1 MTIDDPGISNT
12 TLGSRYRLDR
22 RIGSGGMA
30 DVYAGTDLVLERRVA
45 VKRLSPALVGDA
57 VALRRFQR
65 EARAL
70 ASTHDPNVVAVF
82 DVGED
87 HDGPYLVM
95 ELVEGRTLRAVLDRE
110 GRLEPDRAL
119 RIAAAVAQGLAA
131 VHRHGVIHRD
141 VKPSNVFVTD
151 DEQVKIGD
159 FGIARIAEGSA
170 VTRTGEVLGSAAYI
184 APEQL
189 TGGKVG
195 PAADLYGLGCILFEM
210 LAGRPPFEGED
221 PVSLTYKHVHENA
234 PRVDAIRADVPLLV
248 ARLVERLLEKDPDD
262 RPKSADD
269 ARRLLVEAA
278 DGLAEH
284 GPGGSRTEPLDPS
297 TYVTVANTERLEP
310 RLTAPLPPPI
320 PGPTVPL
327 PPPVLD
333 PTVPLTS
340 TAPGPSAPPP
350 EPGSGDAKPRG
361 ALPWL
366 PWALGGAAVLLVIV
380 LLAAF
385 LIGGHRG
392 AAPHQTSAGQR
403 SPSISDSA
411 SASAS
416 VALTP
421 ESAGAALVDLSNRL
435 VAAGE
440 IGQDIASSVQDT
452 VDQVLRGAGGGGGH
466 QQQMLDRLSEK
477 IDKGLE
483 KGHVASADAARSL
496 HQALD
501 DFANAVATAQG

>member
-1 MTIDDPGISNT
+1 MTIDGSGTPNAP
-12 TLGSRYRLDR
+12 LGSRYRLDR

-57 VALRRFQR
+57 IAVRRFQR

-87 HDGPYLVM
+87 QDGPYLVM

-119 RIAAAVAQGLAA
+119 GIAAAVAQGLAA

-141 VKPSNVFVTD
+141 VKPSNVFVTED
-151 DEQVKIGD
+151 GQVKIGD

-189 TGGKVG
+189 TGGKVS

-221 PVSLTYKHVHENA
+221 PVALSYRHVHETA
-234 PRVDAIRADVPLLV
+234 PRVDAIRTDVPLPIV
-248 ARLVERLLEKDPDD
+248 GLVERLLAKEPKE
-262 RPKSADD
+262 RPRSADD

-278 DGLAEH
+278 NGLADR
-284 GPGGSRTEPLDPS
+284 GPSRSSTQRLD
-297 TYVTVANTERLEP
+297 
-310 RLTAPLPPPI
+310 
-320 PGPTVPL
+320 PTVPL
-327 PPPVLD
+327 PPPMPG
-333 PTVPLTS
+333 PTVPLLAPTQGPTVPLIS
-340 TAPGPSAPPP
+340 TGPDPPVPPP
-350 EPGSGDAKPRG
+350 EPGSSVAKPGG
-361 ALPWL
+361 APRWL
-366 PWALGGAAVLLVIV
+366 PWALVGAAALLVAV

-385 LIGGHRG
+385 LIGGHQG
-392 AAPHQTSAGQR
+392 AAPQTSAGQR
-403 SPSISDSA
+403 SPSIS
-411 SASAS
+411 ASAS
-416 VALTP
+416 VTITP
-421 ESAGAALVDLSNRL
+421 ESAGAALVDLSNHL
-435 VAAGE
+435 AAAGE
-440 IGQDIASSVQDT
+440 IDQDIASNVKDT

-466 QQQMLDRLSEK
+466 LQQMLDKLSEK

-483 KGHVASADAARSL
+483 KGHVTSADAARSL

-501 DFANAVATAQG
+501 DFANAVAAPQG

>member
-1 MTIDDPGISNT
+1 MTIHDQGIPNAP
-12 TLGSRYRLDR
+12 LGSRYRLDR

-30 DVYAGTDLVLERRVA
+30 EVFAGTDLVLERRVA

-57 VALRRFQR
+57 VALQRFQR

-82 DVGED
+82 DVGQD
-87 HDGPYLVM
+87 QDGPYLVM
-95 ELVEGRTLRAVLDRE
+95 ELVEGITLRTVLDRE
-110 GRLEPDRAL
+110 GPLEPARAL

-131 VHRHGVIHRD
+131 VHGRGVVHRD
-141 VKPSNVFVTD
+141 VKPSNVFVTND
-151 DEQVKIGD
+151 GQVKIGD

-170 VTRTGEVLGSAAYI
+170 VTRSGEVLGSAPYI

-195 PAADLYGLGCILFEM
+195 PPADLYGLGCILFEM
-210 LAGRPPFEGED
+210 LTGRPPFEGED
-221 PVSLTYKHVHENA
+221 PVALTYRHVHEKP
-234 PRVDAIRADVPLLV
+234 PRLDAIRQGIPLPV
-248 ARLVERLLEKDPDD
+248 AGLVEGLLAKDPDD

-278 DGLAEH
+278 SSLPDH
-284 GPGGSRTEPLDPS
+284 TPGEATTEPLDAS
-297 TYVTVANTERLEP
+297 NYEGGANTERLEP
-310 RLTAPLPPPI
+310 RPTAPLPPPI
-320 PGPTVPL
+320 PA
-327 PPPVLD
+327 
-333 PTVPLTS
+333 TVPLTS
-340 TAPGPSAPPP
+340 LAPGPSAPPP
-350 EPGSGDAKPRG
+350 RPGPGGAEPGAAP
-361 ALPWL
+361 PWL
-366 PWALGGAAVLLVIV
+366 PWALGGAAVFLVLV

-385 LIGGHRG
+385 LIGGHQG

-403 SPSISDSA
+403 SQSTSASA

-416 VALTP
+416 VTVTP

-435 VAAGE
+435 AAAGE
-440 IGQDIASSVQDT
+440 IGQDIASNVQHT
-452 VDQVLRGAGGGGGH
+452 VDEVLRRAGGGGGD
-466 QQQMLDRLSEK
+466 QQHMLDQLSEK
-477 IDKGLE
+477 IDNGLE

-501 DFANAVATAQG
+501 DFANALSHAQG